1 MAINGVN
8 RIIVAV
14 RDLEKAKSYY
24 TDLLGAIFHE
34 ANWTG
39 EAFGIEVAQRESFRT
54 PIEKQ

>member
-1 MAINGVN
+1 MAVNGVN

-39 EAFGIEVAQRESFRT
+39 EAFGIEVA
-54 PIEKQ
+54 K